1 MQGTI
6 LHLQKMSTEDGPGIR
21 TTVFFKGCGLHCAW
35 CHNPESIS
43 FNPEIQWFAS
53 RCLNCRSCIA
63 SCPENCLSMTDQDL
77 QIDRSSC
84 TGCFQCAAACPA
96 DAIEALGKRIT
107 VPELMAEL
115 RKDLAYYQASG
126 GGVTL
131 SGGEP
136 SMQADFCEEL
146 LRTLK
151 QEGISTALDTCG
163 ICTPVALQ
171 RLLPHVNLILFDLK
185 IMDEALHKKFTGV
198 VNTQILNNL
207 KLLAGTLKT
216 QTNPPELWIRTPLIP
231 GATANEEN
239 LTAIGLFLQHNLPGL
254 VTRWELCAFNNLCR
268 DQYKRLNIA
277 WDYAEQNLMSSEEVE
292 HWGEVARNSGISSE
306 IVITSGATRVE
317 VLAC

>member
-1 MQGTI
+1 MEGTI

-43 FNPEIQWFAS
+43 FKPEIQWFAS
-53 RCLNCRSCIA
+53 RCLNCLTCIA
-63 SCPENCLSMTDQDL
+63 HCPENYLSMTDQGL
-77 QIDRSSC
+77 QINRSSC

-96 DAIEALGKRIT
+96 NAIEPLGKRIS

-136 SMQADFCEEL
+136 SLQVNFCEAL
-146 LRTLK
+146 LQNLK
-151 QEGISTALDTCG
+151 QEGIATALDTCG
-163 ICTPVALQ
+163 ICSSAALQ
-171 RLLPHVNLILFDLK
+171 RLLPHVNLVMFDLK
-185 IMDEALHKKFTGV
+185 IMDHELHKKFTGV
-198 VNTQILNNL
+198 GNTQILENL
-207 KLLAGTLKT
+207 KMLAGYLKT
-216 QTNPPELWIRTPLIP
+216 QAPAPELWIRTPLIP

-239 LTAIGLFLQHNLPGL
+239 LAAIGSFLQQNLPGR
-254 VTRWELCAFNNLCR
+254 VSRWELCAFNNLCR
-268 DQYKRLNIA
+268 DQYKRLYIP
-277 WDYAEQNLMSSEEVE
+277 WDYAEQNLMSHEEVE
-292 HWGEVARNSGISSE
+292 HWGEVARNSGISPE
-306 IVITSGATRVE
+306 IVVTSGATRVE

>member
-1 MQGTI
+1 MEGTI

-43 FNPEIQWFAS
+43 FAPEIQWFAS
-53 RCLNCRSCIA
+53 RCLHCRTCSS
-63 SCPENCLSMTDQDL
+63 SCPENCLTMTDQGL
-77 QIDRSSC
+77 QIDRSTC
-84 TGCFQCAAACPA
+84 TGCFHCTAACPA
-96 DAIEALGKRIT
+96 NAIEPLGKRIT
-107 VPELMAEL
+107 VPDLMAEL

-136 SMQADFCEEL
+136 SMQAYFCEAVL
-146 LRTLK
+146 QNLQ

-163 ICTPVALQ
+163 ICTPATLQ
-171 RLLPHVNLILFDLK
+171 RLLPHVDLILFDLK
-185 IMDEALHKKFTGV
+185 IMDDGMHKKFTGV
-198 VNTQILNNL
+198 GNTQILDNL
-207 KLLAGTLKT
+207 KLLAGYLQA
-216 QTNPPELWIRTPLIP
+216 QTPAPELWIRTPLIP
-231 GATANEEN
+231 GATATEEN
-239 LTAIGLFLQHNLPGL
+239 LSAIGTFLQQNLPGL

-277 WDYAEQNLMSSEEVE
+277 WDYAEQNLMSHQEVAY
-292 HWGEVARNSGISSE
+292 WGAVARNSGIPPE
-306 IVITSGATRVE
+306 IVVTSGATRVE